1 MSWTV
6 ACFCGTVFESP
17 ADRCPT
23 CGTPVPEVTR
33 AADIADPVRR
43 PDGVAELQGL
53 RVRLPDARD
62 AGVHPSLE

>member
-23 CGTPVPEVTR
+23 CHTPVPEVTR
-33 AADIADPVRR
+33 AADAADSEP
-43 PDGVAELQGL
+43 PDRLLADAEEGLEVASLGVVSPE
-53 RVRLPDARD
+53 
-62 AGVHPSLE
+62 

>member
-23 CGTPVPEVTR
+23 CDTPVPEVTR
-33 AADIADPVRR
+33 GPDAADSEPPPDFVAGLLPNVDQARR
-43 PDGVAELQGL
+43 
-53 RVRLPDARD
+53 ART
-62 AGVHPSLE
+62 GR